1 MVYGEKIKIDMIQR
15 ACIFCK
21 KETHTLINAQD
32 NDSYEEKVYDVYFC
46 IECDVAFIPFCDLP
60 ENLNENYETI
70 GYYSEFDEKIKNSQ
84 KASEILL
91 FLEKI
96 FYKKRL
102 NVLKQFKNNGNLLDV
117 GCGSGKF
124 LMTASTT
131 FNTLHGVEISNQGQ
145 KYLLEKNIE
154 SEKSLL
160 NSNFKK
166 NYFDAITY
174 WHSFEHMKNPVEI
187 LTKTNDLLKKD
198 GVLLIAVPNYNSMG
212 RILFSKFW
220 FHLDVP
226 RHIFHYSEK
235 SLRVLIENSN
245 FKIVDIKRN
254 FPEYDISG
262 IIQSILNYFGFGN
275 NVLKKSMKYGRNEKN
290 LIKVYLFLPLIFV
303 PFLIIWILEIVFK
316 KNETFCFI
324 CRHK

>member
-1 MVYGEKIKIDMIQR
+1 
-15 ACIFCK
+15 
-21 KETHTLINAQD
+21 
-32 NDSYEEKVYDVYFC
+32 
-46 IECDVAFIPFCDLP
+46 
-60 ENLNENYETI
+60 
-70 GYYSEFDEKIKNSQ
+70 
-84 KASEILL
+84 
-91 FLEKI
+91 
-96 FYKKRL
+96 
-102 NVLKQFKNNGNLLDV
+102 
-117 GCGSGKF
+117 
-124 LMTASTT
+124 
-131 FNTLHGVEISNQGQ
+131 
-145 KYLLEKNIE
+145 
-154 SEKSLL
+154 
-160 NSNFKK
+160 
-166 NYFDAITY
+166 
-174 WHSFEHMKNPVEI
+174 MKNPVEI

-290 LIKVYLFLPLIFV
+290 LIKVYLFSPLIFV
-303 PFLIIWILEIVFK
+303 PFLITWILEIVFK
-316 KNETFCFI
+316 KNETSD
-324 CRHK
+324 